1 MIMKHG
7 MNMMPKAKRF
17 ITRLHQD
24 LNTGMNMMLMEILFV
39 PKTRMVMKIGSNMTP
54 KATELITR
62 TQKAKKNGMNMM
74 PKAT

>member
-1 MIMKHG
+1 
-7 MNMMPKAKRF
+7 
-17 ITRLHQD
+17 
-24 LNTGMNMMLMEILFV
+24 MNMMLMEVLFV